1 MRSGTEVEAL
11 LQRNADIN
19 SALANIAGGMWCSH
33 QPSAGFLRGK
43 IHVETLNSHLGH
55 LGPGMVKRQGVD
67 NYDVLQAAV
76 FKDRRWTLGKR

>member
-43 IHVETLNSHLGH
+43 IHVETLNSHLG
-55 LGPGMVKRQGVD
+55 PGMVKRQGVD

-76 FKDRRWTLGKR
+76 FKDRR